1 MGMASA
7 ASSIIDPAVHSSV
20 PEEFMLIEYSRSDAE
35 FETCLATEP
44 SLRACLDKL
53 HRAGH
58 SVFREATDPKLYVEP
73 DFVKPIIVK
82 LTKEGV
88 LLNGVRVLWQGL
100 KCRHVIVSE
109 AYYPVVQSA
118 IANLR
123 KKCKVRVKCEARI
136 DLSNDDV
143 SDETAAS
150 GSMHPQQHPVP
161 IAPLCLRGGEN
172 GFEDKGQR
180 HIESFEAAL
189 TGELL
194 DDIFREQESE
204 SDEVVKELSRLITSL
219 DSLGEHC
226 SSFCMA
232 EIQTPEF
239 HDGRAW
245 HCWLRQRINDIWM
258 EMNFL

>member
-7 ASSIIDPAVHSSV
+7 ASSVIDLAAHSSV
-20 PEEFMLIEYSRSDAE
+20 PEEVMLIEYSRSDAE

-100 KCRHVIVSE
+100 KCRHVIVSD

-123 KKCKVRVKCEARI
+123 KKCKARVKREIFI
-136 DLSNDDV
+136 DLTNDALDDNAV
-143 SDETAAS
+143 SEIARMRS
-150 GSMHPQQHPVP
+150 GIIDS
-161 IAPLCLRGGEN
+161 PLSSLAEGEN
-172 GFEDKGQR
+172 GMFV
-180 HIESFEAAL
+180 H
-189 TGELL
+189 
-194 DDIFREQESE
+194 
-204 SDEVVKELSRLITSL
+204 
-219 DSLGEHC
+219 
-226 SSFCMA
+226 
-232 EIQTPEF
+232 
-239 HDGRAW
+239 
-245 HCWLRQRINDIWM
+245 
-258 EMNFL
+258 

>member
-20 PEEFMLIEYSRSDAE
+20 PEEVMLIEYSRSDAE

-73 DFVKPIIVK
+73 DFVRPIIDR

-100 KCRHVIVSE
+100 KCRHVIASE

-123 KKCKVRVKCEARI
+123 KKCKARVKREGFI
-136 DLSNDDV
+136 DLTNDALDDNAV
-143 SDETAAS
+143 SEIARMRS
-150 GSMHPQQHPVP
+150 GIIDSSLSSL
-161 IAPLCLRGGEN
+161 AEGEN
-172 GFEDKGQR
+172 D
-180 HIESFEAAL
+180 
-189 TGELL
+189 
-194 DDIFREQESE
+194 
-204 SDEVVKELSRLITSL
+204 
-219 DSLGEHC
+219 
-226 SSFCMA
+226 M
-232 EIQTPEF
+232 
-239 HDGRAW
+239 
-245 HCWLRQRINDIWM
+245 
-258 EMNFL
+258 FLH

>member
-7 ASSIIDPAVHSSV
+7 ASSVIDPAAHSSV
-20 PEEFMLIEYSRSDAE
+20 PEEVMLIEYSRSDAE

-73 DFVKPIIVK
+73 DFVRPIIDR

-100 KCRHVIVSE
+100 KCRHVIASE

-123 KKCKVRVKCEARI
+123 KKCKVRVKSEVHTFPMRLQLQEACIRSRTPSPY
-136 DLSNDDV
+136 LHY
-143 SDETAAS
+143 AY
-150 GSMHPQQHPVP
+150 
-161 IAPLCLRGGEN
+161 
-172 GFEDKGQR
+172 
-180 HIESFEAAL
+180 
-189 TGELL
+189 
-194 DDIFREQESE
+194 
-204 SDEVVKELSRLITSL
+204 VKEK
-219 DSLGEHC
+219 
-226 SSFCMA
+226 MA
-232 EIQTPEF
+232 SKTKDKDTLKVLKRP
-239 HDGRAW
+239 
-245 HCWLRQRINDIWM
+245 
-258 EMNFL
+258 